1 MRKIIAFN
9 LLLMF
14 SLAHS
19 QVHRF
24 YYEMVFK
31 PTKDSAKTEKEMMV
45 LDVAKDESLFMSY
58 KQLDYDSTL
67 TAGIKKAQEMG
78 AELDAALMS
87 KKPPILSYRINKFK
101 NGILKYKDF
110 IGMSE
115 YYVYEEKPN
124 LKWNIS
130 SEKEKIGS
138 YNTQKA
144 TTEFGGRQWTAWFT
158 PEIPIQ
164 DGPYKFSG
172 LPGLI
177 VKIED
182 ANQDYVWT
190 LEANKKL
197 SQNIDA
203 NKLNYLEFQ
212 MGEAMKISKEG
223 FVKKRSEYRKNPMGQ
238 MSQWFDEKNPEL
250 MKKLKE
256 QESREKDKLAHY
268 SNIIE
273 IN

>member
-1 MRKIIAFN
+1 MRNVIIGS
-9 LLLMF
+9 LLLIF
-14 SLAHS
+14 SLANA

-24 YYEMVFK
+24 YYELTYK
-31 PTKDSAKTEKEMMV
+31 PTKDSITTEKEMMV
-45 LDVAKDESLFMSY
+45 LDVGKDESLFMPY

-67 TAGIKKAQEMG
+67 TAGIRKAQEMG
-78 AELDAALMS
+78 TDVDATIMA
-87 KKPPILSYRINKFK
+87 KKPPVISCRINKLK
-101 NGILKYKDF
+101 NGKLRYKDF

-115 YYVYEEKPN
+115 YYVYEENPN
-124 LKWNIS
+124 LKWQIS
-130 SEKEKIGS
+130 SEKEKIGV

-182 ANQDYVWT
+182 AGQNYLWT

-197 SQNIDA
+197 NQNIDT

-212 MGEAMKISKEG
+212 MGEAKKISKDG
-223 FVKKRSEYRKNPMGQ
+223 FVKRMSEYRKNPMGQ
-238 MSQWFDEKNPEL
+238 MSQWYEDKDAEL

-256 QESREKDKLAHY
+256 QETREKQKLNHY
-268 SNIIE
+268 NNPVE
-273 IN
+273 L

>member
-1 MRKIIAFN
+1 MRKLIAFN
-9 LLLMF
+9 LLLIF
-14 SLAHS
+14 ALAHS

-24 YYEMVFK
+24 YYEMVYK
-31 PTKDSAKTEKEMMV
+31 PTKDSATTEKEMMV
-45 LDVAKDESLFMSY
+45 LDVGKDESLFMSY

-78 AELDAALMS
+78 ADVDAALMS
-87 KKPPILSYRINKFK
+87 KKPPIFSYRISKLK
-101 NGILKYKDF
+101 NGTLRYKDF

-130 SEKEKIGS
+130 SEKEKIGV

-144 TTEFGGRQWTAWFT
+144 TTEFGERKWTAWFT

-182 ANQDYVWT
+182 AGQNYIWT

-197 SQNIDA
+197 SQNIVT
-203 NKLNYLEFQ
+203 NKQNYLEFQ
-212 MGEAMKISKEG
+212 MGEAKKITKDG
-223 FVKKRSEYRKNPMGQ
+223 FVKRLSEYRKNPMGQ

-250 MKKLKE
+250 MKRLKE
-256 QESREKDKLAHY
+256 QEKREKEKLAHY
-268 SNIIE
+268 NNTVE
-273 IN
+273 I